1 MNICLPNAYRLRL
14 ILSYWDL
21 DIINVCIVVVSH
33 PVMSNTLLC
42 NGLQHAR
49 PLCPSPSLKV
59 CPSSCPLHRWR
70 HPAISSFDALFFCL
84 QSFSASRTFPMSQL
98 FTSNDQ
104 NTGASASASVLPM
117 SIQSWFPLRLTV
129 FLQSKG
135 LSGVFSSI
143 TVQRH
148 QFFGPLLSLWSSSHN
163 CMWPLERP

>member
-84 QSFSASRTFPMSQL
+84 QSFSASRTFPVSQL

-117 SIQSWFPLRLTV
+117 SIQSWFPLRLTGLIFLLSKRLPGV
-129 FLQSKG
+129 FLSTI
-135 LSGVFSSI
+135 VR
-143 TVQRH
+143 RH
-148 QFFGPLLSLWSSSHN
+148 QFFCVLPFYGQTLTTVRDHW
-163 CMWPLERP
+163 